1 MRDLDEWFE
10 QALGNAAFAEELAAV
25 CKRLNVR
32 KGEII
37 ASQGDTADCMHFIV
51 EGRVGIIVRLETDA
65 RAGRSLGPHATIG
78 EMGLITRQLRSATIE
93 AEVDSVLYVLSVEDY
108 ERLKTE
114 NPPLQQALLNYVVT
128 VMAERLNFAS
138 KVIGVLRR

>member
-1 MRDLDEWFE
+1 
-10 QALGNAAFAEELAAV
+10 
-25 CKRLNVR
+25 
-32 KGEII
+32 
-37 ASQGDTADCMHFIV
+37 MHFIV
-51 EGRVGIIVRLETDA
+51 EGRVGIIVRLEDGHSV
-65 RAGRSLGPHATIG
+65 RVRSLGPHATIG

>member
-1 MRDLDEWFE
+1 M
-10 QALGNAAFAEELAAV
+10 
-25 CKRLNVR
+25 
-32 KGEII
+32 
-37 ASQGDTADCMHFIV
+37 
-51 EGRVGIIVRLETDA
+51 
-65 RAGRSLGPHATIG
+65 
-78 EMGLITRQLRSATIE
+78 
-93 AEVDSVLYVLSVEDY
+93 LYVLSVEDY